1 MRRCGPGAVA
11 LAALG
16 GCADRGLASGPT
28 STTSA
33 ATWAVVTVA
42 TVAVGVVLAA
52 LVVLPAMRPG
62 GSALAS
68 WVLGL
73 QAGGIAVASAI
84 IVGAAVRSDQL
95 LDREAG
101 AEQAASILRLT
112 SLDGRD
118 SGFFT
123 LIVLVTV
130 IVGGLLIA
138 LLVLAARFAA
148 DTDPVERVLAAG
160 LLGVEVLGSV
170 ACWVLLALGFRHA
183 GFVLPAV
190 ALPILGAATVAAWPR
205 RRQHRADRGRARVEQ
220 SAWLTM

>member
-1 MRRCGPGAVA
+1 M
-11 LAALG
+11 
-16 GCADRGLASGPT
+16 
-28 STTSA
+28 
-33 ATWAVVTVA
+33 
-42 TVAVGVVLAA
+42 
-52 LVVLPAMRPG
+52 
-62 GSALAS
+62 
-68 WVLGL
+68 
-73 QAGGIAVASAI
+73 ASAI

-183 GFVLPAV
+183 GLRPARRG
-190 ALPILGAATVAAWPR
+190 PPDPR
-205 RRQHRADRGRARVEQ
+205 RRHGGRLAAPRQHRADRGRARVEQ